1 MTKTELKKAIN
12 AALPKGW
19 RLAFINMKHKAFMV
33 TCPIG
38 DRFDVARGTYNRKI
52 RRIEKAANADCDG
65 GEFLVGGDTY
75 ENFFYLKG

>member
-1 MTKTELKKAIN
+1 
-12 AALPKGW
+12 
-19 RLAFINMKHKAFMV
+19 MV

-38 DRFDVARGTYNRKI
+38 DRFDVALGTYNRKI

>member
-19 RLAFINMKHKAFMV
+19 KLDFISMKHKAFKV

-38 DRFDVARGTYNRKI
+38 DRFDVAQGTFNRKI